1 MESLNGFIRR
11 HASLPKD
18 KFCGEFLHPFL
29 ASRQKPAE
37 GDALF
42 PGSWV
47 IPIKKRSK
55 EVLGDSITLGRGGD
69 QDIRIEHESVSKHH
83 CDFLVSSAEFRLA
96 DANSTNG
103 TFVNGVRLTPHASR
117 LLKPGDRIGF
127 GETLVFFFFPA
138 PELHD
143 LLFGKK
149 KAVRPPEETP
159 PAEKKR

>member
-18 KFCGEFLHPFL
+18 RFLGEFPHPFL
-29 ASRQKPAE
+29 ASRQKPSGAE
-37 GDALF
+37 ALF

-55 EVLGDSITLGRGGD
+55 EVLGDSIALGRAGD
-69 QDIRIEHESVSKHH
+69 QDIRIEHDSVSKHH
-83 CDFLVSSAEFRLA
+83 CDILVSSADIRIA
-96 DANSTNG
+96 DSNSTNG
-103 TFVNGVRLTPHASR
+103 TFVNGVRLTPHAPH
-117 LLKPGDRIGF
+117 LLRAGDRIGF
-127 GETLVFFFFPA
+127 GETLVFYFFPA

-149 KAVRPPEETP
+149 AVRPPEGAP
-159 PAEKKR
+159 PVEKR